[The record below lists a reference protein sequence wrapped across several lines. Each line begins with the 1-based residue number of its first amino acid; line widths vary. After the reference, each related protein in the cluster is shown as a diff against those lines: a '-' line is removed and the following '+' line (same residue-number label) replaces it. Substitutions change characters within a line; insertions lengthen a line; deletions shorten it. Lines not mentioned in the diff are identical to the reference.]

1 LNAAVMI
8 ILADT
13 NVLLRVSKPDDVDHD
28 TAMLALDWLRTQ
40 GNEIAIVPQC
50 GYEYYVVA
58 TRPIDRNGLGL
69 EPGDAIRDLD
79 RFIGVFRLMRDE
91 RRVFETW
98 KSVIAEFQVRGKT
111 AHDARLVA
119 AMRRHGV
126 THLLSFNIQD
136 FKRYEPEITLLD
148 PHQVVTG
155 P

>member
-1 LNAAVMI
+1 MI

-13 NVLLRVSKPDDVDHD
+13 NVLLRVSKPDD
-28 TAMLALDWLRTQ
+28 TAMLSLDWLRIQ
-40 GNEIAIVPQC
+40 GNEITIVLQC

-58 TRPIDRNGLGL
+58 TRPIEQNGLGL
-69 EPGDAIRDLD
+69 EPGAAIRDLD

-91 RRVFETW
+91 RKVFGCW
-98 KSVIAEFQVRGKT
+98 KALIEEFQVRGKT

-119 AMRRHGV
+119 AMRRHRV
-126 THLLSFNIQD
+126 THLLSFNTAD

-148 PHQVVTG
+148 PHQIVTG